1 MEETEPYVRIW
12 TAEELIEMERSN
24 IQYRLAQQYEIQQYE
39 YEGDIPQD
47 IRELSDEEGSMDR
60 PNAYG
65 CLCAMEEFCGGT
77 DFTISTVKQAGFSW
91 MVLFEKDGE
100 QYVCAIG
107 EACTSFTICDMAVW
121 EELE

>member
-1 MEETEPYVRIW
+1 MERLYSSISGFDREWVKRCVPA
-12 TAEELIEMERSN
+12 AEE
-24 IQYRLAQQYEIQQYE
+24 QIQQL
-39 YEGDIPQD
+39 QD
-47 IRELSDEEGSMDR
+47 IKELSDEMDR

-77 DFTISTVKQAGFSW
+77 DFTVLATKYIRIFENG

-121 EELE
+121 EKLE